1 MLILLA
7 VYPAGETMIAGAG
20 SKNLSGSIR
29 QRGTVDPLYVETIE
43 EVPALLNELVRDNDL
58 VITQGAGSVN
68 KLVAMLADGGLGL
81 GLVTESEVTL

>member
-1 MLILLA
+1 
-7 VYPAGETMIAGAG
+7 
-20 SKNLSGSIR
+20 
-29 QRGTVDPLYVETIE
+29 
-43 EVPALLNELVRDNDL
+43 VPALLNELVRDNDL